1 MPVAVTWTTIPTGP
15 VHQSFGLP
23 GVENDTLSS
32 CAMPAPGR
40 LDPLFDDPLAVDE
53 SHTIAAPVVMSIAV
67 SGPRLVPEMAPPGE
81 TVHGSAA

>member
-1 MPVAVTWTTIPTGP
+1 M
-15 VHQSFGLP
+15 
-23 GVENDTLSS
+23 
-32 CAMPAPGR
+32 
-40 LDPLFDDPLAVDE
+40 DPLFDDPLAVDE